1 MEATKKT
8 TSKKKVIDD
17 DFIIEKY
24 MNQVLEKNE
33 EPKNVFVFCKENKID
48 ETEFYT
54 FFGSLDALR
63 QEIWVKFFENTLV
76 AIQKE
81 KEFETYSDKNKLL
94 TMYFTLFEI
103 LTLNRSYVLFALKEN
118 KEGLKNLQ
126 SLKQF
131 RSHFKEFVE
140 KEISS
145 GSTIINEKISNK
157 NNIGLAN
164 MYHHHYT
171 KLLNL
176 LDKSIPKNGQMIE
189 GLIGLHIMILATQK
203 GLIKD
208 EDNSNIQIYLD
219 TVALYENERFT
230 LDESVKQVV
239 EFMKEVSI
247 KIFNKYFEKVKKG
260 KKK

>member
-63 QEIWVKFFENTLV
+63 QEIWIKFFENTLT

-81 KEFETYSDKNKLL
+81 KDFDSNSDKNKLL

-118 KEGLKNLQ
+118 KEGLKNLK
-126 SLKQF
+126 SLKGI
-131 RSHFKEFVE
+131 RSHLKDFVE
-140 KEISS
+140 
-145 GSTIINEKISNK
+145 TIIDTESSEIKEKVAKI
-157 NNIGLAN
+157 
-164 MYHHHYT
+164 T
-171 KLLNL
+171 KPVFAEGAWIQFLFLLKFWMDDTSKSFEKTDILIEKSVNTVVDLLNTKPL
-176 LDKSIPKNGQMIE
+176 
-189 GLIGLHIMILATQK
+189 
-203 GLIKD
+203 
-208 EDNSNIQIYLD
+208 
-219 TVALYENERFT
+219 
-230 LDESVKQVV
+230 ESLFDLGK
-239 EFMKEVSI
+239 FLWKE
-247 KIFNKYFEKVKKG
+247 KMN
-260 KKK
+260 